1 MKKETKPIRSC
12 QNFLYN
18 PYIKGE
24 KKYLDISKWTTIMSR
39 RHARHFYVVFDESS
53 KVITIMRAYMVP
65 PFGIRWEERRK
76 DYFKIFKGFPSWYAI
91 NVNRKQY
98 SSYYWKCLIIPI
110 NAILGKCPGLTPAMN
125 LYRKEY
131 SSYYWPPSILKFGQN
146 WVLCRDF
153 II

>member
-76 DYFKIFKGFPSWYAI
+76 DCFNIFFKDSHHDMQLMS
-91 NVNRKQY
+91 R
-98 SSYYWKCLIIPI
+98 
-110 NAILGKCPGLTPAMN
+110 
-125 LYRKEY
+125 RHKEY
-131 SSYYWPPSILKFGQN
+131 EN
-146 WVLCRDF
+146 VLETR
-153 II
+153 